1 MKSIGT
7 LLMCGE
13 EARGWQTLSTLSIA
27 LCVCFCACAFPF
39 FSPSAVAATAP
50 RIHGAPLEDAI
61 DFYQFSDDAGGVHFV
76 DNPSKIPARYRSRA
90 IVRRETPSAR
100 QTTRV
105 VIDNRSI
112 HVPVLFRN
120 GTKTEQAIMLL
131 DTGASTTSISEELAG
146 RLGIDL
152 ASMPKSTTRL
162 ADGSSIDIHL
172 ATVDSVSIGFQVK
185 SPLEVFVFHHL
196 GNREQHDGFLGL
208 DFLRDIQ
215 YQIDMENGLIRWQ

>member
-1 MKSIGT
+1 MKDGA
-7 LLMCGE
+7 MPGRGRRG
-13 EARGWQTLSTLSIA
+13 ARLWIVLF
-27 LCVCFCACAFPF
+27 VCCCACAFSFPAITPAGAA
-39 FSPSAVAATAP
+39 SPRVHDAT
-50 RIHGAPLEDAI
+50 LEEAI
-61 DFYQFSDDAGGVHFV
+61 DFYQFSDDAGGIHFV

-90 IVRRETPSAR
+90 IIRRETSSAR

-105 VIDNRSI
+105 VIDKNTI

-120 GTKTEQAIMLL
+120 GNKTEQAVMLL
-131 DTGASTTSISEELAG
+131 DTGASTTSISEELAL

-172 ATVDSVSIGFQVK
+172 AKLDSVSIGFQVK
-185 SPLEVFVFHHL
+185 SPLEVFVFHHV
-196 GNREQHDGFLGL
+196 GNREQHDGLLGL

-215 YQIDMENGLIRWQ
+215 YQIDVENGLIRWQ